1 MTLALLA
8 AELEGQEGAD
18 RLLGGDRGRAGEVG
32 RAEDLGQTDV
42 AHQRDEE
49 PEAAES
55 GPEGSGDEAQ
65 GPDVSHGRR
74 FGPER
79 LGPFLIEAPGQAC
92 EALLAE
98 EDGEGVDAD
107 GVPRVGQFASDVV
120 DGEVSLPHGDGQVPD
135 AIALGGGVR
144 SRGGRGEEHG
154 PLGGIVSELM
164 TEDAKGPGCVA
175 EAVRDLMGGC
185 LLDEV
190 SAEGLV
196 LPLLGRFGGQEEPS
210 LRVVR

>member
-8 AELEGQEGAD
+8 AELEGQEGSD

-32 RAEDLGQTDV
+32 RAEDLGQTDL

-55 GPEGSGDEAQ
+55 GPEGSGNVTQ
-65 GPDVSHGRR
+65 RPDVSDG
-74 FGPER
+74 GR
-79 LGPFLIEAPGQAC
+79 LGPEDLGPLLVEAPGQTC
-92 EALLAE
+92 EALLTE

-107 GVPRVGQFASDVV
+107 GVPCVGQFASDVV
-120 DGEVSLPHGDGQVPD
+120 DGEVSLAHGDGQVPN
-135 AIALGGGVR
+135 AVAFGSGVR

-164 TEDAKGPGCVA
+164 TEDAKGPRCVS
-175 EAVRDLMGGC
+175 EAVRDLMGGQ

-190 SAEGLV
+190 SAKGLV

-210 LRVVR
+210 LWVVR

>member
-1 MTLALLA
+1 MPT
-8 AELEGQEGAD
+8 ELESQEGAD

-32 RAEDLGQTDV
+32 RAEDLGQADR

-55 GPEGSGDEAQ
+55 GAEGSRDEAQ
-65 GPDVSHGRR
+65 GPDVGHGRR

-79 LGPFLIEAPGQAC
+79 LGPFLIQASRQAC
-92 EALLAE
+92 ESLLAE

-107 GVPRVGQFASDVV
+107 GMPRVGQFASDVV
-120 DGEVSLPHGDGQVPD
+120 DGEVSLAHGDGQVPN

-144 SRGGRGEEHG
+144 PVSGRGEEHG

-164 TEDAKGPGCVA
+164 AEDAKGPGCVA
-175 EAVRDLMGGC
+175 EAVRDLVGGQ

-190 SAEGLV
+190 GAEGLV

-210 LRVVR
+210 FRVIR

>member
-1 MTLALLA
+1 MRRTSARRMSRIS
-8 AELEGQEGAD
+8 GTKSQ
-18 RLLGGDRGRAGEVG
+18 RPPSRVRKDRGI
-32 RAEDLGQTDV
+32 
-42 AHQRDEE
+42 
-49 PEAAES
+49 
-55 GPEGSGDEAQ
+55 EAQ
-65 GPDVSHGRR
+65 GPDVGHGRR
-74 FGPER
+74 FGPEG
-79 LGPFLIEAPGQAC
+79 LGPFLVEAPGQAC

-120 DGEVSLPHGDGQVPD
+120 DGEVSLAHGDGQFRTRSR
-135 AIALGGGVR
+135 LGGGVR
-144 SRGGRGEEHG
+144 SRGGRREEHG

-164 TEDAKGPGCVA
+164 TEDAKGPGCIA
-175 EAVRDLMGGC
+175 EAMGDLVGGS

-196 LPLLGRFGGQEEPS
+196 LPLLGRFGGQEEPG